1 MEYTMGEKDGKVK
14 HYEVSY
20 SQILQKKTNKLLTF
34 LIVLLVA
41 LMLGLAYTLIKID
54 ILDIPSRIIYGG

>member
-1 MEYTMGEKDGKVK
+1 MGEKDGKVK

>member
-1 MEYTMGEKDGKVK
+1 MKDKDGNLK

-34 LIVLLVA
+34 LIVLIITL
-41 LMLGLAYTLIKID
+41 LLGVGYTLIKID
-54 ILDIPSRIIYGG
+54 ILDIPTRMIYN